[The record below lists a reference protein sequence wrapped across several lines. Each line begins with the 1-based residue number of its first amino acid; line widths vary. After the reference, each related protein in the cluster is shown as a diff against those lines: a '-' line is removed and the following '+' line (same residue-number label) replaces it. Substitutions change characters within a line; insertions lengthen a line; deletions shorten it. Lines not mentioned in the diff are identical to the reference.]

1 MKLIGRDIDGRALLQ
16 RARDRLRARG
26 IDDRDAPGEDFGP
39 EPVVEPLSFLVQS
52 LEENEDPTVGLPI
65 RTHRTGLGQAVPLAK
80 WVFRRTCQVFIN
92 EALGRQ
98 RVFNAQVRDMTAQ
111 LAAEVIQLRQR
122 VEALESERRRA
133 SAPALPAPRRRQ
145 PRKAKDR

>member
-1 MKLIGRDIDGRALLQ
+1 MKLIGRDFDGRALLQ
-16 RARDRLRARG
+16 YARARLRARG
-26 IDDRDAPGEDFGP
+26 IDDSDGLTEDVGP
-39 EPVVEPLSFLVQS
+39 ELVVEPLSFLVQS
-52 LEENEDPTVGLPI
+52 LEENEDPTVGVPI

-111 LAAEVIQLRQR
+111 LAAEVIRLRAR
-122 VEALESERRRA
+122 VDELESAKRA
-133 SAPALPAPRRRQ
+133 SAALPAPAPKRRR
-145 PRKAKDR
+145 PAKARGR

>member
-16 RARDRLRARG
+16 YARARLRARG
-26 IDDRDAPGEDFGP
+26 IDDSDGLTEDFGP

-52 LEENEDPTVGLPI
+52 LEENEDPTVGVPI

-98 RVFNAQVRDMTAQ
+98 RVFNGQVRDMTAQ
-111 LAAEVIQLRQR
+111 LAAEVIRLRAR
-122 VEALESERRRA
+122 VDQLESAKRVPA
-133 SAPALPAPRRRQ
+133 ALPAPAPKRRR
-145 PRKAKDR
+145 PAKVRSR

>member
-1 MKLIGRDIDGRALLQ
+1 MKLIGRDIDGRALLEY
-16 RARDRLRARG
+16 ARTRLRARG
-26 IDDRDAPGEDFGP
+26 IDESDGPSEEVGP

-52 LEENEDPTVGLPI
+52 LEQNEDPTAGMPI

-98 RVFNAQVRDMTAQ
+98 QVFNRQVKDMTAQ
-111 LAAEVIQLRQR
+111 LAAEVIRLRAR
-122 VEALESERRRA
+122 VDALESA
-133 SAPALPAPRRRQ
+133 KHPSVALPAPVPRRR
-145 PRKAKDR
+145 PSVKGRRR